1 MTAKPQSRITPDN
14 DSVVTAIEIA
24 APPERV
30 FRALTER
37 DQALQWGG
45 GKDFQITHWEMDARV
60 GGKWRLV
67 SKQRAAQGQIVEHFG
82 EIIRF
87 DPPHLL
93 EYSWYA
99 NWHPDPK
106 HRTIVRWD
114 LTPTPTGTRLT
125 VTHSGLAPL
134 AGAAQGYGEGWPGLV
149 LQVKNFVEKLTL
161 EKPQPE

>member
-14 DSVVTAIEIA
+14 DSVITEIEIA
-24 APPERV
+24 APAERI
-30 FRALTER
+30 FRALTDR
-37 DQALQWGG
+37 DQALQWSG

-67 SKQRAAQGQIVEHFG
+67 SKQRTAPGQIVDHSG

-99 NWHPDPK
+99 NWHPDPQ
-106 HRTIVRWD
+106 HRTIVRWE
-114 LTPTPTGTRLT
+114 LTPTPTGTLLQ

-134 AGAAQGYGEGWPGLV
+134 TGVAQGYGEGWPGLV
-149 LQVKNFVEKLTL
+149 VQVKNFVEKN
-161 EKPQPE
+161 

>member
-14 DSVVTAIEIA
+14 DSVITEIEIA
-24 APPERV
+24 APAERV
-30 FRALTER
+30 FRALTDR

-45 GKDFQITHWEMDARV
+45 GKDFQITHWEMDRRV

-67 SKQRAAQGQIVEHFG
+67 SKERAGQGQIFEHSG

-106 HRTIVRWD
+106 HRTIVCWE
-114 LTPTPTGTRLT
+114 LSPTPAGTLLR
-125 VTHSGLAPL
+125 VTHRGLAPL

-149 LQVKNFVEKLTL
+149 VQVKNFVEKLK
-161 EKPQPE
+161 KPTPE